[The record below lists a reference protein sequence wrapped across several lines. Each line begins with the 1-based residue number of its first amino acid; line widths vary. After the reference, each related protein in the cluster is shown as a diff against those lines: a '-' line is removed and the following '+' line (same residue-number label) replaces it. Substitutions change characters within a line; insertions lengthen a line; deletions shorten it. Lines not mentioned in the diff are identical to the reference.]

1 MKSPKVLWEDFLE
14 LGAYIRSNTALDILD
29 LDRMTPETKI
39 SGETSNITTFCEFGW
54 YQWLYFRYTSVTFL
68 GDKLVLGRYCGP
80 SIDVGPALTANIMI
94 NNGQQVHSSTY
105 RAFTQ
110 DELGKPYDIKDCDEF
125 DTAIK

>member
-54 YQWLYFRYTSVTFL
+54 YQWVYFRDTSVTFP

-80 SIDVGPALTANIMI
+80 SIDVGPALTANIMR

-105 RAFTQ
+105 SALTP
-110 DELGKPYDIKDCDEF
+110 D
-125 DTAIK
+125 